1 MLLDLV
7 RATDELPESG
17 LVALCE
23 AARALATARATGLTL
38 SSRLLRLAREVRE

>member
-7 RATDELPESG
+7 RATDELPDSG

-23 AARALATARATGLTL
+23 AARALAT
-38 SSRLLRLAREVRE
+38 VRGEG